1 MFKMK
6 SHLQIKLFFITLFL
20 FLYFIVFT
28 ISNLYKNNSINKEL
42 VNKVKELQV
51 NFDIISSKNKTD
63 AQAIDYVLSHNKKL
77 LDLLQK
83 AKHSNETTRKLLRDK
98 VYKLLQIKYN
108 AMKRKGILQF
118 QFVFPNNKSFL
129 RLHKPSKYDDDL
141 SDIRYSFQQTNET
154 KKMSFGF
161 EQGRTSHAFRY
172 VFPLY
177 NDNEYLGA
185 YEISYTSESVQASLL
200 NINKIH
206 SHFLVSKKIFNSNA
220 WERKDLI
227 LKYIQSIENNDYM
240 FTLAYDNNQ
249 HKLMKSKEI
258 LIDPYRK
265 FIKDEMS
272 KSKSFSYYKKIDDYV
287 KVVSFLP
294 IKNIKN
300 KQTVA
305 YIVSYTE
312 DYYIYEI
319 LTNFVYINITIFIL
333 MGIILFLIYKQLI
346 IKRFLQDEIRS
357 KTRSLVDLNNTLEE
371 KVKIRTEEQNQLL
384 TLFDK
389 GNITLFKWKNDEE
402 WSVEYVSDNVEEL
415 TGYTKDEFLNKTIVY
430 SSIIDPNDLPVVFEE
445 VQTAI
450 ANNLEIFIHK
460 AYKIIMKNNEVKWLY
475 DTTSMLRDSD
485 GKITYFLG
493 YIIDITHM
501 KNLEIKLNKLNE
513 HLQDEVEKQTNNNL
527 KKDKILQEQSK
538 LAAMGEM
545 VGAIAHQWRQPLNS
559 LSINI
564 QNLDD
569 DYIDGLIDENF
580 IDSFISKQT
589 KTIQFMSKTIDDFR
603 NFFRVDKIKKVF
615 SVKEAIDATISIQ
628 SAQLKNS
635 NINLEIIGEDF
646 KLYTLESEFH
656 QVILNLI
663 TNAKDELIAKNIE
676 YGKIVITIAK
686 NKISI
691 SDNAGGVPKEIVDR
705 IFEPYFTTKEQGK
718 GTGMGLYM
726 SKMIVEQ
733 NIGGILSV
741 KNSKDG
747 AEFTINFNEIYKP
760 LD

>member
-6 SHLQIKLFFITLFL
+6 THLQIKFFFITLFL
-20 FLYFIVFT
+20 LLYFIIFI

-63 AQAIDYVLSHNKKL
+63 AQAIDYVLSHNKEL

-108 AMKRKGILQF
+108 AMKQKGVLQF

-154 KKMSFGF
+154 RKMSFGF

-177 NDNEYLGA
+177 NDNEYLGS

-206 SHFLVSKKIFNSNA
+206 SHFLVNTKIFNSNA

-227 LKYIQSIENNDYM
+227 LRYIQSIENDDYM
-240 FTLAYDNNQ
+240 FTLAYDTNQ
-249 HKLMKSKEI
+249 HKLEKSKKI
-258 LIDPYRK
+258 LIEPYKK

-272 KSKSFSYYKKIDDYV
+272 KSKSFSYYKKIDDHV

-319 LTNFVYINITIFIL
+319 LTNFVYINVTIFIL
-333 MGIILFLIYKQLI
+333 MGIILFLIYKQVI
-346 IKRFLQDEIRS
+346 TKRFLEDEIKR
-357 KTRSLVDLNNTLEE
+357 KTQSLVDLNNTLEE
-371 KVKIRTEEQNQLL
+371 KVKIRTDEQNQLL

-389 GNITLFKWKNDEE
+389 GNISLFKWKNDEE

-415 TGYTKDEFLNKTIVY
+415 TGYTKEEFLDKTIVY
-430 SSIIDPNDLPVVFEE
+430 SSIIDSDDLPTVFEE
-445 VQTAI
+445 VTTAI
-450 ANNLEIFIHK
+450 EDNLEIFIHK
-460 AYKIIMKNNEVKWLY
+460 AYRIVTKNNEVKWLY
-475 DTTSMLRDSD
+475 DTTSMLRDND

-513 HLQDEVEKQTNNNL
+513 HLQDEVEKQTTNNL

-569 DYIDGLIDENF
+569 DYMDGLIDENF

-663 TNAKDELIAKNIE
+663 TNANDELISKNIE
-676 YGKIVITIAK
+676 YGKIVITIAQ

-691 SDNAGGVPKEIVDR
+691 SDNAGGVPKEIIDR